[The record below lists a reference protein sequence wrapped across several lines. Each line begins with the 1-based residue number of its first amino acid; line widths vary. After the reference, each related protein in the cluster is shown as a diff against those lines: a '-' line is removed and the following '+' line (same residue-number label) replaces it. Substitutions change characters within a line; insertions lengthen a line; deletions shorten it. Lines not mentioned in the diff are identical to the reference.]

1 MTYYRFWWKYMWCKV
16 YQYGDR
22 LRVVGFKGGSGG
34 VGAPHALDDSAD
46 DPSERFES
54 NVARARSRIR
64 ELAFCNDWQYFV
76 TVTVSEANQDRTD
89 RKKLVQRFQQCLKDF
104 SRKFGA
110 KVAYL
115 IIPELHSDGRAWH
128 VHGLFQG
135 VPRVAVQKNPFG
147 YDTIPYFEERFG
159 WVSISRVRDPHRV
172 STYITKYISKDL
184 GNNLQPGEHMFYSS
198 HGLRGKVAVAAGEFV
213 GVPWT
218 YGNDFVKLVELDCDL
233 EEFFTLYSQE
243 KLQFGYNSEIEL
255 DKAFPM

>member
-1 MTYYRFWWKYMWCKV
+1 MTYYRFWWKDMWCKV

-89 RKKLVQRFQQCLKDF
+89 RKKLVKRFQQCLKDF
-104 SRKFGA
+104 NRKFGA

-128 VHGLFQG
+128 VHGLFDG
-135 VPRVAVQKNPFG
+135 VPRWAVQKNPFG

-159 WVSISRVRDPHRV
+159 WVSISRIRDQHRV
-172 STYITKYISKDL
+172 ATYITKYISKGL

-198 HGLRGKVAVAAGEFV
+198 HGLRGKVAVADGEFV

-233 EEFFTLYSQE
+233 EEFFTLYAQ
-243 KLQFGYNSEIEL
+243 
-255 DKAFPM
+255 